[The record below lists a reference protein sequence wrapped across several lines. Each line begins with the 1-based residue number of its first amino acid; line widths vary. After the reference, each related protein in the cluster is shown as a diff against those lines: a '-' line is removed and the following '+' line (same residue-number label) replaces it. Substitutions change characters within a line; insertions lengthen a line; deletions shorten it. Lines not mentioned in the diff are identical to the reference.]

1 MVTMLLLLRHSNE
14 WIKQKI
20 KDENDWRGYKTAR
33 DYRKKNKLYKKISK
47 ETSAGLNGNYDNK
60 ARCAGELYVWLG
72 DVNTKVS
79 NAMHH

>member
-1 MVTMLLLLRHSNE
+1 MVTMMLLRHSNE

-47 ETSAGLNGNYDNK
+47 ETSAAQQG
-60 ARCAGELYVWLG
+60 
-72 DVNTKVS
+72 
-79 NAMHH
+79 